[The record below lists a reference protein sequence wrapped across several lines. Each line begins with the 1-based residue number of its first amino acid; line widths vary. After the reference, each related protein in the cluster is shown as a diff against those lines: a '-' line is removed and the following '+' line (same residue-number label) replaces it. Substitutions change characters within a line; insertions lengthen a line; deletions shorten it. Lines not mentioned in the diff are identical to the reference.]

1 MATLYDAAGKT
12 CWITVT
18 QEFSTR
24 SLLLDGCEEGAM
36 RLDSDEP
43 VFAYL
48 WFHKCSH
55 LAGAPVGK
63 ALVLGAGAGTSAKC
77 LALDYP
83 QADIDAVDLEPDL
96 AMIARKF
103 FRLDQ
108 TQFARIRFH
117 GMPAEEFLKTVPPP
131 HPSPSPAGGEGRV
144 RGPGSYDF
152 VFDDLF
158 DGFQHV
164 PDSARTPAH
173 LEMLRSVLS
182 PGGICVKNVI
192 WDPFSANSRAACA
205 EVQSHWQ
212 KCFPSNLGLALGDP
226 EKGHNFILVGT
237 TAGGALAWPAAK
249 EKLCQAG
256 MPRSV
261 LDGIRPISG

>member
-36 RLDSDEP
+36 RLDSEEP

-55 LAGAPVGK
+55 LADTPVRK
-63 ALVLGAGAGTSAKC
+63 ALVLGAGAGTTAKC

-83 QADIDAVDLEPDL
+83 QADVHAVDLEPDL
-96 AMIARKF
+96 EMIARKF

-108 TQFARIRFH
+108 VEFARVSFH
-117 GMPAEEFLKTVPPP
+117 GIAAEEFLKTVPP
-131 HPSPSPAGGEGRV
+131 A
-144 RGPGSYDF
+144 SYDF
-152 VFDDLF
+152 IFDDLF

-173 LEMLRSVLS
+173 LEMLRSALS
-182 PGGICVKNVI
+182 PAGICVKNVI

-205 EVQSHWQ
+205 EVQSHWL
-212 KCFPSNLGLALGDP
+212 KCFPGNLGLAIGNP
-226 EKGHNFILVGT
+226 EKGHNFILI
-237 TAGGALAWPAAK
+237 GATVNGSLAWPSAK
-249 EKLCQAG
+249 EKLDQAG
-256 MPRSV
+256 MPKAI
-261 LDGIRPISG
+261 LDGIHPISG

>member
-36 RLDSDEP
+36 RLDSEEP

-48 WFHKCSH
+48 SFHKCSH
-55 LAGAPVGK
+55 LASVPIRK
-63 ALVLGAGAGTSAKC
+63 ALVLGAGAGTAAKC
-77 LALDYP
+77 LTLDYP

-96 AMIARKF
+96 EMVARKF

-108 TQFARIRFH
+108 PEFARVRFH
-117 GMPAEEFLKTVPPP
+117 GISAEDFLKTVP
-131 HPSPSPAGGEGRV
+131 S
-144 RGPGSYDF
+144 GSYDF
-152 VFDDLF
+152 IFDDLF

-173 LEMLRSVLS
+173 LDMLRSALS

-205 EVQSHWQ
+205 EVRSHWM
-212 KCFPSNLGLALGDP
+212 KCFPSNLGLAMGNP
-226 EKGHNFILVGT
+226 EKGHNFILIGAVAKGT
-237 TAGGALAWPAAK
+237 LAWPAAK
-249 EKLCQAG
+249 EKLGQTG
-256 MPRSV
+256 IPKSIF
-261 LDGIRPISG
+261 DGIRAVSG

>member
-1 MATLYDAAGKT
+1 MPTLYDAAGQT

-36 RLDSDEP
+36 RLDSEEP

-55 LAGAPVGK
+55 LAAAPVRK
-63 ALVLGAGAGTSAKC
+63 ALVLGAGAGTTAKC

-96 AMIARKF
+96 EMVGRKF

-108 TQFARIRFH
+108 AEFSHVRFH
-117 GMPAEEFLKTVPPP
+117 GTPAEKFLKTV
-131 HPSPSPAGGEGRV
+131 R
-144 RGPGSYDF
+144 PGSYDF
-152 VFDDLF
+152 IFDDLF

-164 PDSARTPAH
+164 PDSARTPDH
-173 LEMLRSVLS
+173 LAMLRSAVS
-182 PGGICVKNVI
+182 PSGICVKNVI
-192 WDPFSANSRAACA
+192 WDPFSANARTACS
-205 EVQSHWQ
+205 ELQERWTKS
-212 KCFPSNLGLALGDP
+212 FPNHLGLAMGDP
-226 EKGHNFILVGT
+226 ERGHNFLVLGSA
-237 TAGGALAWPAAK
+237 AGDPLAWPIAK
-249 EKLCQAG
+249 EKLGRAG
-256 MPRSV
+256 VPGSI
-261 LDGIRPISG
+261 LDGIHLTSG